1 MSSGNGSVAL
11 DLLSAGLVSYNTPT
25 PPRRSETMDEWL
37 TTARDRIAE
46 QTGLPADQLAIDDA
60 TATELLELAGIAAHT
75 SGARTNAP
83 LLTFLTG
90 VAVGR
95 GAEFAAISAA
105 IRALEDE
112 AYEPQ

>member
-1 MSSGNGSVAL
+1 
-11 DLLSAGLVSYNTPT
+11 
-25 PPRRSETMDEWL
+25 MDAWL

-46 QTGLPADQLAIDDA
+46 QTNVPVDVLVVGDE
-60 TATELLELAGIAAHT
+60 TVTELLELAGIAAHT

-83 LLTFLTG
+83 LLTYLAG

-95 GAEFAAISAA
+95 GAEFDTISAA

-112 AYEPQ
+112 AYEAD

>member
-1 MSSGNGSVAL
+1 
-11 DLLSAGLVSYNTPT
+11 
-25 PPRRSETMDEWL
+25 MDAWL

-46 QTGLPADQLAIDDA
+46 ETSVPIDALAIDDE

-83 LLTFLTG
+83 LLTYLTG

-95 GAEFAAISAA
+95 GGEFSAIAEA
-105 IRALEDE
+105 IRVLDDE
-112 AYEPQ
+112 AYEQA